1 MKNLVVINDKEVNFE
16 VVDGEVF
23 TTSLDIAAV
32 FEKQH
37 QHIIAK
43 IKSINDENFR
53 RSNFRPSRRVAIS
66 GFFERE
72 QPYYKISK
80 NGAAFLIMGFTGEKA
95 EIFKIQF
102 LEAYDKVLKE
112 NQKLKE
118 NFAIGKEQF
127 DQSLNLIASAM
138 QTMLKQN
145 SAILELLRQKN
156 EGEFKLCD
164 KPISRVYHKR
174 LSNEEKFLE
183 KVIALLR
190 KDEGLSQG
198 ELLARIGRR
207 KDDRTALR
215 WLHSYD
221 GIYWRA
227 NLLDAGK
234 YTYSY
239 SLIEE

>member
-1 MKNLVVINDKEVNFE
+1 MKNLVVEYKGIPSVSHLVVAENTSNETRSVSKIITNYLKDFEEFGAVRFEIATEHLGLHEPSANKFLANQARKIYWLNEEQATLLLTYLQNTPIVREFKKALIKEFY
-16 VVDGEVF
+16 
-23 TTSLDIAAV
+23 
-32 FEKQH
+32 Q
-37 QHIIAK
+37 
-43 IKSINDENFR
+43 IK
-53 RSNFRPSRRVAIS
+53 
-66 GFFERE
+66 
-72 QPYYKISK
+72 KH
-80 NGAAFLIMGFTGEKA
+80 
-95 EIFKIQF
+95 
-102 LEAYDKVLKE
+102 
-112 NQKLKE
+112 
-118 NFAIGKEQF
+118 FAIGKEQF
-127 DQSLNLIASAM
+127 DQSLTLIASAM